1 MEVVELV
8 LLVVE
13 SEEGLVEMMV
23 EVATLVLLMELV
35 LEEEDKD
42 DGVLVGVVVKV
53 QRLVELVLGLEEKE
67 VMVLELE
74 KLMFLEVGPE
84 EEG

>member
-1 MEVVELV
+1 MEI
-8 LLVVE
+8 
-13 SEEGLVEMMV
+13 MV

-35 LEEEDKD
+35 LEEEDEE
-42 DGVLVGVVVKV
+42 DGVLVEVVVEV
-53 QRLVELVLGLEEKE
+53 QRLVELVLGLEEEE

-74 KLMFLEVGPE
+74 KLMVLEVGPE

>member
-1 MEVVELV
+1 MEI
-8 LLVVE
+8 
-13 SEEGLVEMMV
+13 MV

-35 LEEEDKD
+35 LEEEVKD
-42 DGVLVGVVVKV
+42 DGVLVEVVMEM

>member
-1 MEVVELV
+1 MV
-8 LLVVE
+8 
-13 SEEGLVEMMV
+13 V
-23 EVATLVLLMELV
+23 EVAALLMLMELV
-35 LEEEDKD
+35 KEVEEED
-42 DGVLVGVVVKV
+42 GVLLEVVVEV